1 MTNLDR
7 SSGIEPMAP
16 PAASRGFYYGWI
28 VVALTVVSSL
38 LVFGIRSA
46 PSVLI
51 KPLEAEFAWT

>member
-1 MTNLDR
+1 
-7 SSGIEPMAP
+7 MAP